1 MSNRLLDK
9 VLGFIG
15 FEDEPDEGEEQEELQ
30 EQVVRT
36 RKGPAVVSLHTQR
49 QMRVVVAEPRSFVE
63 AQEIADHLKNRK
75 PVVVNLERVEMELAQ
90 RIIDFVSG
98 AVYALGGSVQ
108 KVSAHILLFAP
119 SNVDIAA
126 ESGGAG
132 EERAFIPWLK
142 NREL

>member
-1 MSNRLLDK
+1 MSKRLVDK

-15 FEDEPDEGEEQEELQ
+15 FEEEPEETEPQEELQ

-49 QMRVVVAEPRSFVE
+49 QIRVVVAEPRSFSE
-63 AQEIADHLKNRK
+63 AQEIADHLKNRR
-75 PVVVNLERVEMELAQ
+75 PVVVNLERVETELAQ

-98 AVYALGGSVQ
+98 AVYALGGSLQ
-108 KVSAHILLFAP
+108 RVSSNILLFAP

-126 ESGGAG
+126 EGREGG
-132 EERAFIPWLK
+132 ERGLFPWQK
-142 NREL
+142 FREG